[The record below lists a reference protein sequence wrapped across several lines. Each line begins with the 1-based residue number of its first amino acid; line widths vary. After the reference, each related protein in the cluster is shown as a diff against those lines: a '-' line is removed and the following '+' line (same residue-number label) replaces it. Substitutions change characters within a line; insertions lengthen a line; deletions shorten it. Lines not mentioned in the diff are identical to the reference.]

1 MRHVSRVPD
10 RIPPGR
16 IKLTYEDY
24 VELPDD
30 GRRYEILDGELEVSP
45 APAPLHQRVS
55 QSLSLALGN
64 HVRERRLGRIYCAP
78 IDVILAP
85 TTVVQPDLIFVS
97 TARESMVTR
106 RAVEGPPELAVEIL
120 SPWSVRRDRVAK
132 AALYARF
139 GIGHYWLLDP
149 EERVLEAY
157 EAAGEEY
164 RLVATH
170 GVTGTMRTSLFP
182 ELEIDLSALWD

>member
-55 QSLSLALGN
+55 QNLSSALHV
-64 HVRERRLGRIYCAP
+64 HVRERKLGRVYSAP
-78 IDVILAP
+78 IDIILAP
-85 TTVVQPDLIFVS
+85 TTVVQPDVVFVS
-97 TARESMVTR
+97 SGREAMVTK
-106 RAVEGPPELAVEIL
+106 RAVEGPPELVVEIL

-132 AALYARF
+132 AAIYARF

-149 EERVLEAY
+149 EAHTFEVY
-157 EAAGEEY
+157 EAEGAEY
-164 RLVATH
+164 RLAARH
-170 GVTGTMRTSLFP
+170 GVCGTMRTPFFP
-182 ELEIDLSALWD
+182 DLELDLGLVWE

>member
-10 RIPPGR
+10 RIPPGP

-30 GRRYEILDGELEVSP
+30 GRRYEILDGELEMSP

-55 QSLSLALGN
+55 QNLAFALHG
-64 HVRERRLGRIYCAP
+64 HVRERGLGRVYHAP
-78 IDVILAP
+78 IDVLLAD
-85 TTVVQPDLIFVS
+85 TTIVQPDLVFIS
-97 TARESMVTR
+97 AAREAIVTR
-106 RAVEGPPELAVEIL
+106 RAVEGPPDLAVEIL

-132 AALYARF
+132 ATLYARF

-149 EERVLEAY
+149 EARTFEVY
-157 EAAGEEY
+157 EAERAEY

-170 GVTGTMRTSLFP
+170 GASGTMRTPLFP
-182 ELEIDLSALWD
+182 ELELDLALVWE

>member
-10 RIPPGR
+10 RIPPGP

-55 QSLSLALGN
+55 QNLSVILDGY
-64 HVRERRLGRIYCAP
+64 VRPRKLGRIYHPP
-78 IDVILAP
+78 IDVILAS

-97 TARESMVTR
+97 TAQEAIVTK
-106 RAVEGPPELAVEIL
+106 RAVEGPPELVVEIL

-132 AALYARF
+132 AAIYARF
-139 GIGHYWLLDP
+139 GIGHYWLLEP
-149 EERVLEAY
+149 EARIFEVYEVERA
-157 EAAGEEY
+157 EY

-170 GVTGTMRTSLFP
+170 GASGIMRTPLFP
-182 ELEIDLSALWD
+182 DLDLDLSLLWE

>member
-1 MRHVSRVPD
+1 MGHVSRVPD

-55 QSLSLALGN
+55 LNLSVTLHGY
-64 HVRERRLGRIYCAP
+64 VRPRKLGRVYCAP
-78 IDVILAP
+78 IDVLLAD
-85 TTVVQPDLIFVS
+85 TTIVQPDLVFVP
-97 TARESMVTR
+97 TDRESIVTK
-106 RAVEGPPELAVEIL
+106 RAIEGPRELVVEIL
-120 SPWSVRRDRVAK
+120 SPWSVRRDRVTK

-149 EERVLEAY
+149 EERVFEVY
-157 EAAGEEY
+157 EAAGGEY
-164 RLVATH
+164 RPIATH
-170 GVTGTMRTSLFP
+170 GATGTMRTSLFP
-182 ELEIDLSALWD
+182 ELEIDVSTLWE